1 MRDGME
7 TTMAD
12 ETLDPPGNAGDTNG
26 TPDSNGSTLPK
37 PVLTHTKEDL
47 TRIVTRE
54 VAKEREQRVALERK
68 LEAIEEEK
76 RLTEE
81 AKLSATQRAD
91 LERKREREA
100 TEAKIAALTQQATT
114 ERTKR
119 HEVLRQGR
127 AASLASTLAAQL
139 ANAGLLPHV
148 ERTIAERLVVEAD
161 EHGNERVVIQMGA
174 PGDNEPLESGF
185 PKFRDANLTAFLK
198 VAGGSGGQHGAGAGS
213 GGPMPTT
220 LVDAM
225 LQSARRRA
233 GR

>member
-1 MRDGME
+1 MREGME

-26 TPDSNGSTLPK
+26 NPDSSGSTAAT
-37 PVLTHTKEDL
+37 PVKAYTKDEHTAAIK
-47 TRIVTRE
+47 RE
-54 VAKEREQRVALERK
+54 VGKVLAEKAALEQRLA
-68 LEAIEEEK
+68 AIEEEK

>member
-12 ETLDPPGNAGDTNG
+12 ENTDPQVAGDTTGN
-26 TPDSNGSTLPK
+26 PDSNSSAPAPAKAYTK
-37 PVLTHTKEDL
+37 DEHTAAIK
-47 TRIVTRE
+47 RE
-54 VAKEREQRVALERK
+54 VGKVLAEKSALETR
-68 LEAIEEEK
+68 LAEFEAKAREA
-76 RLTEE
+76 EE

-100 TEAKIAALTQQATT
+100 AEAKIATLTQQATT
-114 ERTKR
+114 ERSKR

-148 ERTIAERLVVEAD
+148 ERSIAERLIVETD
-161 EHGNERVVIQMGA
+161 ETGAERVVIQMGA

-185 PKFRDANLTAFLK
+185 PKFRDAHLTAFLK
-198 VAGGSGGQHGAGAGS
+198 VAGGSGGQHGAGAA
-213 GGPMPTT
+213 GG
-220 LVDAM
+220 
-225 LQSARRRA
+225 RA
-233 GR
+233 TFAHLNPNDKIVAGLNALKR